1 LRSVI
6 PKRKKAI
13 ARHGWTVLP
22 ARELQPG
29 EEAESKRHIA
39 ALEYFY
45 RNLDCSNA
53 IDANETGGFS
63 LLVRQMMDAVGKRYA
78 VHEIIWRPKADGTLT
93 ASLRFVPL
101 WFFENTTGQLRFLE
115 NETAMEGAPL
125 KEGEWMVTVGDGL
138 MVAGSI
144 AWMFKNLS
152 MNDWALYSEHNGSPG
167 LRATTSA
174 ARDSDE
180 WKAVEAAVADIY
192 NGLPVVTN
200 TGDEIKVVDL
210 AVGGNIPFPALI
222 ERMDRVI
229 AAMWRGADLST
240 LSRDRGYGASLQEK
254 EASLLEEDDG
264 SLISETLNR
273 NLDRWVIKYLFGAN
287 VEPLARV
294 KVLVAGRESTSDDV
308 QIDQFLLNH
317 GAPLSVASV
326 MERYGRAM
334 ARPGEPLLTTPATG
348 NASGGVMSQMENS
361 RGQTGLESAA
371 ENIRLSNAAD
381 SGFNLEPP
389 KGGTTYGAGEPP
401 EGGTTCRAGREGAVG
416 EFANVGF
423 KAAPHPGPLPK
434 ERGNC
439 LAANC
444 TLDGPGFQNGCVTL
458 AARAERRG
466 LPSRRF
472 ANAEE
477 TYSSGSAT
485 VPLSLGER
493 AGVRGRLANA
503 ASFNLL
509 QKDWVQLSPYGD
521 FPHAQGLQRVSFG
534 AAKTMER
541 NFATLGAK
549 ASRLFAGAPMFVGH
563 PDVPQFA
570 NQFPDRKAYGWIMAL
585 EARPDGLY
593 GRMKWSPAGLQL
605 LENGHYK
612 FLSPYWEARQIGEQD
627 GRPVFEPV
635 ALISAG
641 LTNEPNLPV
650 QPLAN
655 TRQVTAVQLANIEDA
670 ISDALAN
677 GRLTPDR
684 IVSMQHEL
692 AEDWDVGIAKLRS
705 SPIVMHT
712 RAYTEKLGAR
722 KAESFRFSN
731 RRMRVHEYVQEKM
744 RGGLSYDQAWSAV
757 KEEHPALFA

>member
-1 LRSVI
+1 MNMNTHINSNRLRRALRWRFNPIRNLTVDSLAAQLDAFDAGYLREAAETWDVIEKRDDILRSVV

-22 ARELQPG
+22 ARELQPH
-29 EEAESKRHIA
+29 EEAESKRHAA

-45 RNLDCSNA
+45 RNIDCSNA
-53 IDANETGGFS
+53 IDSNERGGFS
-63 LLVRQMMDAVGKRYA
+63 LLIRQMMDAVGKRYA

-101 WFFENTTGQLRFLE
+101 WFFENTTGQLRFLQ
-115 NETAMEGAPL
+115 NEAAMEGVAL
-125 KEGEWMVTVGDGL
+125 KEAEWMITVGDGL
-138 MVAGSI
+138 MVASSI

-152 MNDWALYSEHNGSPG
+152 LNDWSVYSEHNGQPG

-174 ARDSDE
+174 MRDSDE

-210 AVGGNIPFPALI
+210 AVGGNIPFPGLI
-222 ERMDRVI
+222 ERMDRVL

-254 EASLLEEDDG
+254 ESCVLEEDDG
-264 SLISETLNR
+264 QMISETLNR
-273 NLDRWVIKYLFGAN
+273 QLDRWVIKYLFGAD

-294 KVLVAGRESTSDDV
+294 KVLVSGRECTADDAA
-308 QIDQFLLNH
+308 IDEFLLKY

-334 ARPGEPLLTTPATG
+334 PRPGEPLLNAPATEH
-348 NASGGVMSQMENS
+348 ASGGVMSHMENS
-361 RGQTGLESAA
+361 RGKPGTESAA
-371 ENIRLSNAAD
+371 DKNNVRLSNAAD
-381 SGFNLEPP
+381 SGFNLVGQASRLSRSASSPVGNSAVETPAET
-389 KGGTTYGAGEPP
+389 GGTP
-401 EGGTTCRAGREGAVG
+401 V
-416 EFANVGF
+416 
-423 KAAPHPGPLPK
+423 LP
-434 ERGNC
+434 
-439 LAANC
+439 
-444 TLDGPGFQNGCVTL
+444 
-458 AARAERRG
+458 
-466 LPSRRF
+466 
-472 ANAEE
+472 
-477 TYSSGSAT
+477 
-485 VPLSLGER
+485 
-493 AGVRGRLANA
+493 RLANSA
-503 ASFNLL
+503 EFNLL
-509 QKDWVQLSPYGD
+509 QKEWVQLSPYGD
-521 FPHAQGLQRVSFG
+521 FPHAQGLQRVSFE

-541 NFATLGAK
+541 SFATLGAK

-570 NQFPDRKAYGWIMAL
+570 QQFPDRKAYGWIMEL

-593 GRMKWSPAGLQL
+593 GKMKWSAAGLEL
-605 LENGHYK
+605 LQNGHYK
-612 FLSPYWEARQIGEQD
+612 FLSPYWEARQIGEEE
-627 GRPVFEPV
+627 GRPIFEPV

-655 TRQVTAVQLANIEDA
+655 TRPVTALELANIQDA
-670 ISDALAN
+670 IGDALAN

-692 AEDWDVGIAKLRS
+692 AEDWDVGSAKLRTA
-705 SPIVMHT
+705 PVVMHT
-712 RAYTEKLGAR
+712 RAYTEKLGLR
-722 KAESFRFSN
+722 KGESVRFSN
-731 RRMRVHEYVQEKM
+731 RRVRVHGLVQEKM
-744 RGGLSYDQAWSAV
+744 REGMNYDEAWAFV
-757 KEEHPALFA
+757 KEEHPALFV